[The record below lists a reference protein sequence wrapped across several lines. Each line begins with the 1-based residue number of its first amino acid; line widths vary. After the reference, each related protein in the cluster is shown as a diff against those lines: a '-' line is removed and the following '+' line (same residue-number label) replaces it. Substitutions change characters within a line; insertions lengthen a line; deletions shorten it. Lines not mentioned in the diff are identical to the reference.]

1 MTRDEWTAVS
11 LVIENCWQGEFD
23 DDRADAYFSMLEHF
37 DVDQVLAA
45 LRLLAEG
52 GRPFIPTVPEI
63 TLAVRTAAEP
73 LVPSWSEAW
82 SLIQLSIRRCRS
94 EDQAVDFLGNRA
106 HRFVGAFVLAE
117 GFDKLRFEPVED
129 PDFGPLTL
137 RQLQGRW
144 REFCERSVE
153 RERQGL
159 AITSGPRSDR
169 RGLGQVDM
177 AGLIGL
183 GE

>member
-37 DVDQVLAA
+37 TVDQVLAA

-63 TLAVRTAAEP
+63 TLAARTVAEP

-82 SLIQLSIRRCRS
+82 SMIQLSIRRCRT
-94 EDQAVDFLGNRA
+94 EEQAVEFLGKRA
-106 HRFVGAFVLAE
+106 HRFVGAFVAAE
-117 GFDKLRFEPVED
+117 GFDKLRYEPVED
-129 PDFGPLTL
+129 PEFGSL
-137 RQLQGRW
+137 RLRDLQGRW
-144 REFCERSVE
+144 KEFCERSIE
-153 RERQGL
+153 RERHGL
-159 AITSGPRSDR
+159 AITPGPRSERD
-169 RGLGQVDM
+169 GLGRVDL
-177 AGLIGL
+177 AGLIGV